1 MGRVLLLVFC
11 AAQIVATPAIDFN
24 RTHATHPLWT
34 RHARFHLVWQIFS
47 QCIFAAFAGWL
58 AWHSGPGI
66 GVRFYFAVA
75 IVAIPLVGFL
85 LATVT
90 RSLYG
95 GALYDPN
102 GILPLRLTVLGK
114 HIEVD
119 GNLVVVVAGL
129 MMLAGIVLVYCWQ
142 DLVVAAG
149 ILLPVPTLSALG

>member
-1 MGRVLLLVFC
+1 MEAILDHRLIGRVLLLVFC

-24 RTHATHPLWT
+24 RTHATNPLWT

-58 AWHSGPGI
+58 AWSSGPGT
-66 GVRFYFAVA
+66 GLRFYFAVA

-90 RSLYG
+90 RWFYG

-102 GILPLRLTVLGK
+102 GILPVQLTILGK
-114 HIEVD
+114 RLKVD
-119 GNLVVVVAGL
+119 VSVVVVVAGL
-129 MMLAGIVLVYCWQ
+129 VALAGIVIVYCWQ
-142 DLVVAAG
+142 DLLAG
-149 ILLPVPTLSALG
+149 LDW